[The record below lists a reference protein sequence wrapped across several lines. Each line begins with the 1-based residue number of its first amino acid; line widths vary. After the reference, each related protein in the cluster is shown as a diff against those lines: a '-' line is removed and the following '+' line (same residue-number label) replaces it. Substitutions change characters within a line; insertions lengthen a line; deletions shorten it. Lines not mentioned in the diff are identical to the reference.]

1 VTGPLHNV
9 RVVEFAAIG
18 PVPFAGGLLGDMG
31 ADVVRIDRHPVHRSQ
46 TGYPPVLSP
55 QFDFHN
61 RNKRSV
67 AVDLKDASQARNVE
81 QMAAR
86 ADIVLEGFRPGVME
100 RLGLGPDDLFTVNE
114 RLVYGRMTGW
124 GQDGPLAPEAGHDL
138 SYLALTGALH
148 AIGGPDLPRP
158 PLNLVADLG
167 GGGMFLVAGVLA
179 AYIEAQRSGKGQ
191 VVDTAMLDGV
201 AQLMSGFQA
210 LLQQGDWT
218 DERDANIVD
227 GAAPFYR
234 AYATRDEKFIAVAA
248 LEPKFYAAF
257 VTGLGLAN
265 EDLPEQTD
273 RDGWPVLTARFT
285 ETFLT
290 RTRDEWAAV
299 FAGTDACVAPV
310 LTIGE
315 VPAHPHVRAR
325 KVFTAFNQACYP
337 SPAPRFSRTPGAI
350 RRSAPEPG
358 QHTQEVFQEW
368 GITAS

>member
-1 VTGPLHNV
+1 VTGPLGHL

-18 PVPFAGGLLGDMG
+18 PTPFAGALLGDMG
-31 ADVVRIDRHPVHRSQ
+31 ADVVRIDRHPVPQSQ
-46 TGYPPVLSP
+46 AGYPPVLS
-55 QFDFHN
+55 QKFDFYN

-67 AVDLKDASQARNVE
+67 AADLKDASQVTTVK
-81 QMAAR
+81 QMIAK

-100 RLGLGPDDLFTVNE
+100 RLGLGPDDLFAVNE

-124 GQDGPLAPEAGHDL
+124 GQDGPLALEAGHDL

-167 GGGMFLVAGVLA
+167 GGGMFLLSGVLA
-179 AYIEAQRSGKGQ
+179 AHIEAQRSGKGQ

-201 AQLMSGFQA
+201 VQLMSGFQA
-210 LLQQGDWT
+210 LLQQGDWI
-218 DERDANIVD
+218 DERDANTVD

-234 AYATRDEKFIAVAA
+234 AYATRDDKFVAIAA
-248 LEPKFYAAF
+248 LEPKFYAALL
-257 VTGLGLAN
+257 TGLGLAD

-273 RDGWPVLTARFT
+273 RDSWPVLSARFA
-285 ETFLT
+285 ETFRT
-290 RTRDEWAAV
+290 RTRDEWVAV
-299 FAGTDACVAPV
+299 FAGTDACFAPV

-315 VPAHPHVRAR
+315 VTAHPHVTAR
-325 KVFTAFNQACYP
+325 KVFTDFNQARYP
-337 SPAPRFSRTPGAI
+337 SPVPRFSRTPGAI
-350 RRSAPEPG
+350 KLSAPAPG
-358 QHTQEVFQEW
+358 QHTREVFKQW